1 MYKTAAKKLITLFT
15 AVLLCLAV
23 LSSAGFSSLAA
34 DGISMRLDK
43 LKKDFPQ
50 GWYYNHKVKSNS
62 DKRINLLEH
71 REEKYSASVTRYPC
85 VDHDGEAEKGA
96 YDCNYFDT
104 GYQCHGFATMLFYE
118 IFGVRASAHEP
129 KKSKLF
135 DIKPGDLVR
144 LNKDTH
150 SAIVL
155 SVKGDKFTVAECNAG
170 ERTDATSCKISW
182 GRSYSLSD
190 ITYYVRA
197 ENYSKISSDTNWKNI
212 EDKYDA
218 GSSFYAAIYTSS
230 GKKALTSSG
239 KSTAV
244 FKKYT
249 GASSQ
254 IWSFT
259 KQKNG
264 SYKIIN
270 CKNGKALSLSGD
282 KKIAL
287 AESGSAKGQLWA
299 FYESSGKYFISAE
312 GSSYVLSCGSDSKA
326 VVAKKTTA
334 SSKLFTLEKKST
346 PTAST
351 LKAKGANGYVKLSWS
366 KGKNTKSFDIEVYDA
381 SSKLYKRIEGTTD
394 SSVKL
399 KLPAGNY
406 SAKIISKNAFSK
418 TQGNTVYFTVGKKGV
433 LGKTARVTAKYT
445 STTIALSW
453 TPVPDADGYAV
464 YVKQSGK
471 WKKLASTKK
480 TAYTVKKLT
489 AGKKYSLAVRAYKLK
504 NGKTSLA
511 KSYTGFTAAT
521 KLKAP
526 SKFSATQNTSSVT
539 LKWSPIKNA
548 DGYIVYKKV
557 SSGWKKLSSTT
568 KNTLTVKK
576 LTAGKGYTFGVC
588 GYIKTTTGTVTGEIK
603 SLATVTAP
611 KAPSVTVKN
620 ISKLTAEIRWN
631 KVSGADGYQVH
642 YKVSGDKNY
651 THLADY
657 KATDGGVKLNG
668 LTKNAEYT
676 FTVRAYKKSGSK
688 RVYGEKK
695 SVSFTAIY

>member
-1 MYKTAAKKLITLFT
+1 MYKTAVKKLITLFT
-15 AVLLCLAV
+15 AVLLCLAAF
-23 LSSAGFSSLAA
+23 SAAGFSSFAA

-43 LKKDFPQ
+43 LKRDFPQ
-50 GWYYNHKVKSNS
+50 GWYYNHKVKSDS

-71 REEKYSASVTRYPC
+71 REEKYSRSVTRYPC
-85 VDHDGEAEKGA
+85 MDHDGTAEKGA

-104 GYQCHGFATMLFYE
+104 GYQCHGFASMLFYE
-118 IFGVRASAHEP
+118 IFGVRASTLEAN
-129 KKSKLF
+129 KKAPF

-155 SVKGDKFTVAECNAG
+155 SVKGDKFTVAECNIG
-170 ERTDATSCKISW
+170 EKGVAPSCKISW
-182 GRSYSLSD
+182 GRGYSLKD

-197 ENYSKISSDTNWKNI
+197 ENYSKVSADTSWKNI

-230 GKKALTSSG
+230 GKKALTLSG
-239 KSTAV
+239 KSSAV

-249 GASSQ
+249 GSASQ
-254 IWSFT
+254 VWSFT

-270 CKNGKALSLSGD
+270 CKNGKALTLADGKKVVLSQSSSD
-282 KKIAL
+282 
-287 AESGSAKGQLWA
+287 KGQLWA

-312 GSSYVLSCGSDSKA
+312 GSSYVLSCNSDSKA
-326 VVAKKTTA
+326 VCTEKTTA
-334 SSKLFTLEKKST
+334 SSKLFVLEKKST
-346 PTAST
+346 PSAST
-351 LKAKGANGYVKLSWS
+351 LKAKGANGYVNLSWS
-366 KGKNTKSFDIEVYDA
+366 KGKNTKSYDIEVYNA
-381 SSKLYKRIEGTTD
+381 SSKLYKKTENLT
-394 SSVKL
+394 SASLKL

-433 LGKTARVTAKYT
+433 LGKTAKVTAKYT
-445 STTIALSW
+445 SDTISLSW

-464 YVKQSGK
+464 YVKKGK
-471 WKKLASTKK
+471 SWKKLVSVQK
-480 TAYTVKKLT
+480 TSCTLKKLT
-489 AGKKYSLAVRAYKLK
+489 PGQKYSLAVRAYKLK

-511 KSYTGFTAAT
+511 ESYTKFTAAT
-521 KLKAP
+521 KMKAP
-526 SKFSATQNTSSVT
+526 SKLTATQTASSVT
-539 LKWSPIKNA
+539 LKWSAMKQA
-548 DGYIVYKKV
+548 DGYIVYRKT
-557 SSGWKKLSSTT
+557 SSGWKKVSTAS

-576 LTAGKGYTFGVC
+576 LTAGKSYTFGVC
-588 GYIKTTTGTVTGEIK
+588 GYIRTTVGTVTGEIK
-603 SLATVTAP
+603 SFATVTAP

-695 SVSFTAIY
+695 SVSFTAKY